1 MKIHNLLF
9 YIDKHKKIIC
19 LFLVILIILSLMFH
33 KPIIEGLTTDRIGK
47 YDYLKPV
54 TEVVSDDTWK
64 KLVLAADST
73 CGIANANNYKCTN
86 EQVTAMIGGYKSVF
100 NCATTEEVNYYIKNG
115 YWPWGSYITQ
125 KYADFIN
132 TRFTTLSDT
141 EKQKA
146 IESGKYGTS
155 SRCIYARYLEQQEK
169 VMDPQ
174 PLSYK
179 IYMGITPPPPPIKNY
194 EELLS
199 LCKNVNLS

>member
-1 MKIHNLLF
+1 
-9 YIDKHKKIIC
+9 
-19 LFLVILIILSLMFH
+19 MFH

-54 TEVVSDDTWK
+54 TDVVSDDTWK
-64 KLVLAADST
+64 KLLFASKTGCGTADD
-73 CGIANANNYKCTN
+73 NKCTN
-86 EQVTAMIGGYKSVF
+86 DQINGYIKRKYKSSF
-100 NCATTEEVNYYIKNG
+100 KCATTEEVNYKIKNG

-125 KYADFIN
+125 KYADYVN
-132 TRFTTLSDT
+132 ARFTKLSDT
-141 EKQKA
+141 EKQQQ
-146 IESGKYGTS
+146 IENEKYS
-155 SRCIYARYLEQQEK
+155 YPSRCMYAVYLEQEEK

-179 IYMGITPPPPPIKNY
+179 IYMGITPPPPEIKNY

>member
-1 MKIHNLLF
+1 MKINNLLF
-9 YIDKHKKIIC
+9 YIDKHKKTIC

-64 KLVLAADST
+64 KLLFASKTGCGTAAD
-73 CGIANANNYKCTN
+73 NKCTN
-86 EQVTAMIGGYKSVF
+86 DQINDYIKRQYKSLLK
-100 NCATTEEVNYYIKNG
+100 CATTEEVNYKIKNG
-115 YWPWGSYITQ
+115 YWPWGSYVTN
-125 KYADFIN
+125 KYADFVN
-132 TRFTTLSDT
+132 ARFIKLSDT
-141 EKQKA
+141 EKQQK
-146 IESGKYGTS
+146 IENEKYRYP
-155 SRCIYARYLEQQEK
+155 SRCMYAVYLEQEEK

-179 IYMGITPPPPPIKNY
+179 IYMGITPPPPQIKNY

>member
-1 MKIHNLLF
+1 
-9 YIDKHKKIIC
+9 
-19 LFLVILIILSLMFH
+19 MFH

-64 KLVLAADST
+64 KLLFASKTGCGTAAD
-73 CGIANANNYKCTN
+73 NKCTN
-86 EQVTAMIGGYKSVF
+86 DQINSYIKNQYKSSF
-100 NCATTEEVNYYIKNG
+100 KCATTEEVNYKIKNG

-132 TRFTTLSDT
+132 TRFTMLSDT
-141 EKQKA
+141 EKQNA
-146 IESGKYGTS
+146 IKNGKYVS
-155 SRCIYARYLEQQEK
+155 PSRCIYARYYLEQREK
-169 VMDPQ
+169 VMNPQ

-199 LCKNVNLS
+199 LCKSVNLS